1 MKKNWAYLAF
11 ELMQNV
17 FPYSYRPQVRNS
29 VVVRRNSKVF
39 KYKFVA
45 NQNFSKTINAR
56 QISMLVE
63 VNPSTVLL
71 FSRSRFMFLNDY

>member
-1 MKKNWAYLAF
+1 MKNWAYLAF
-11 ELMQNV
+11 ELMQKV

-39 KYKFVA
+39 KYNFIA
-45 NQNFSKTINAR
+45 NQKFSKTINAR